1 MLSFISLTF
10 SFRMFISFI
19 FNLKLP
25 LIIIVMYTSCFLNS
39 SLNTSLTIFVI
50 FSSLREISGQ
60 FIILKKFE
68 LLLNVGSGT
77 MILAKLHRQFIPC
90 ENDFFFSYLVVFIG
104 VIYLRFNDVICI
116 DKYIYIYYIYIYI
129 YIYIYSKYLQEKT
142 TICDNK
148 FRISTF
154 QVTSNNTTNY
164 FCRNILSSFPTKY

>member
-39 SLNTSLTIFVI
+39 SLNTSLTSFVI

-116 DKYIYIYYIYIYI
+116 DKYIYIYIYYIYIYI
-129 YIYIYSKYLQEKT
+129 YIQNTYKKKQRFVT
-142 TICDNK
+142 TSFVFLLFKSHQI
-148 FRISTF
+148 IQQITF
-154 QVTSNNTTNY
+154 AEIFY
-164 FCRNILSSFPTKY
+164 